1 VAATMFEPEEIAD
14 FLERFENTPQ
24 WTQWGR
30 RDGSRGEDVIEI
42 ALAGEGNRNPV
53 VKIAKTGPSRYVATG
68 LSDWGLAVAESFSS
82 LLDTV
87 QGMARRRGARGG
99 SAAAYYNAR

>member
-1 VAATMFEPEEIAD
+1 MAATMFEPEEIAD
-14 FLERFENTPQ
+14 FLHRFENTPQ

-42 ALAGEGNRNPV
+42 ALAGEGQRNPV
-53 VKIAKTGPSRYVATG
+53 VKIAKAGPSRYVATG
-68 LSDWGLAVAESFSS
+68 IGEWGLAVAESFSS

-87 QGMARRRGARGG
+87 QGLSRRRRLPGG
-99 SAAAYYNAR
+99 PHWTHS

>member
-1 VAATMFEPEEIAD
+1 M
-14 FLERFENTPQ
+14 RFESTPQ

-42 ALAGEGNRNPV
+42 ALAGDGKRNPV
-53 VKIAKTGPSRYVATG
+53 VKIAKTGPSNFVATG

-82 LLDTV
+82 LLDTL
-87 QGMARRRGARGG
+87 QSMAGRRSVPGGTRGA
-99 SAAAYYNAR
+99 AY

>member
-1 VAATMFEPEEIAD
+1 MPATMFEPEEIAD

-42 ALAGEGNRNPV
+42 ALAGEGKRNPV
-53 VKIAKTGPSRYVATG
+53 IKIAKTGPSRYVATG

-82 LLDTV
+82 LLDTL
-87 QGMARRRGARGG
+87 QGMAGRRSVPSGPRR
-99 SAAAYYNAR
+99 AAY